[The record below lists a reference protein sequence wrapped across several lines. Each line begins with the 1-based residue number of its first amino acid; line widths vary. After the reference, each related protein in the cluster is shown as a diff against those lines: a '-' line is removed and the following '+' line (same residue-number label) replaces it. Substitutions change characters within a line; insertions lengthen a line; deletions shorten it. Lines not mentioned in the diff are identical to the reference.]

1 MAFFDPK
8 DGSDFYEAD
17 LDIKNVLRII
27 QKNEHIL
34 RKREAQ
40 N

>member
-1 MAFFDPK
+1 MSFFDPK
-8 DGSDFYEAD
+8 VNSDFYED
-17 LDIKNVLRII
+17 NLDIKNVLRII